1 MTRPGALGRQARDA
15 AEQGI
20 AALRPRGWR
29 WLLILAIACTLLAVV
44 AARLSGPSGP
54 WLWNWDL
61 PKVDFPLAALFHAA
75 LRDGHLPLWSDDLG
89 LGFPLYAEGQI
100 GAFYPPNWLLYQLPP
115 LVALDVSRVLHLAMA
130 GVGAGILTGRL
141 SGSRTGSLAAAA
153 VVVLGGAIT
162 AKLQWTNLVVAYA
175 WLPWVLVPLV
185 RRPAPTALGL
195 AAAGLAWGLQA
206 LAGHP
211 NTWLL
216 TGLAAVV
223 LLAAI
228 SPRPRTLGRI
238 VAFGSLGGAV
248 GAVQLVPT
256 LLLTS
261 LSVRSGGLPVDDL
274 FTSSATPFDPLLL
287 GFAGAFA
294 RWSSGGL
301 DVANAWYPD
310 GGFALLEAGVY
321 VGLPAV
327 ALAAVGLTARRAR
340 PFALLAAVMV
350 AIPIVA
356 ALRPAAWSEIPIL
369 DGLRSPTR
377 SYLVVQLAV
386 AVIAGIGVGRLGRST
401 GAWRRAALAV
411 GGLGVFYVGAL
422 ALAALGGGLFEG
434 VLRWSATGLS
444 VEGAGQARLAALDTL
459 GAPTPQLLL
468 ELAVGAAAVGLVA
481 LRSSPGLRR
490 AAAALAIV
498 VPLALLSPA
507 VNRVEPAAMSSFADT
522 PLVAAIRAA
531 GPRRVLMVDEPV
543 WHDAMPDQ
551 LAAVGVA
558 GIDMFSSLDL
568 AASDAL
574 RRDME
579 HGPDAAGLQQL
590 AGVDLVVRF
599 GAAACPDGG
608 GEAVAVGFPP
618 APWLTG
624 VARLCP
630 AVVPAVPP
638 AWIPE
643 HAVIAV
649 TGGGSPLR
657 PADAQLDVA
666 AANAEAT
673 PATVIA
679 RDPGRGTFSVDAP
692 GSGWVWID
700 RAWWPGWIVEVDGA
714 GVTPLRAAAG
724 QLVPVGGGR
733 HVVEQRLVPWD
744 ALLGLAAGLLALA
757 VASAWLMVRGRRRA
771 ARDRGPGQPR
781 RLQGVA
787 GDRGRARRMP
797 PADSVHGGGPPAMR
811 DAVDSDRPRLPWI
824 VLPLGAGVIAFVAYV
839 LRLLPGVGFWD
850 TAVFQA
856 APPVLGLTHPTGYPL
871 WNLLGWAF
879 QAVVP
884 LGDPALRLNL
894 MTAVAGAGAV
904 LLAAAVAIRCGA
916 RPVVAAAGALAFGLA
931 TPFWRTAARADPHP
945 LHVLLA
951 LAVVLLL
958 LEWDRRGRPLRWLVA
973 AALLSGLALGNHLLM
988 ALMGPAIVVYVL
1000 SGDRGL
1006 LRRPGHLAA
1015 VGGAAL
1021 LGMAVY
1027 LYVPLRAAASPAV
1040 HHDYAPTT
1048 WDLFWRYVLGRDFG
1062 GSMGFLG
1069 VDGVGLALGHLGDF
1083 VESSIGAVGWPVFGG
1098 LVLLALAGTIQL
1110 ATRAPRAL
1118 ALLGL
1123 GAGLTLYAALGYAN
1137 SDLERYYF
1145 VPLAVLAILAAIGA
1159 TRLLEEVPWPVARY
1173 LLAIGSLVAALSLA
1187 PRNYD
1192 AGGSMSAVCYVEA
1205 VTRVVPQT
1213 GVVMSSWSYATPL
1226 WYETSVKRARPD
1238 LTVVLGID
1246 TIPDQVGTWFESGR
1260 PVFLIQPDAV
1270 VGAIAQD
1277 WRLEPTDACG
1287 VTMQRV
1293 IARIP

>member
-61 PKVDFPLAALFHAA
+61 PKIDFPLAALFHAA

-130 GVGAGILTGRL
+130 GVGAAILTGRL

-228 SPRPRTLGRI
+228 APRPRTLGRI

-310 GGFALLEAGVY
+310 GGFALLEAGMY

-377 SYLVVQLAV
+377 SYLVVQLAI

-411 GGLGVFYVGAL
+411 GGLGVFYVGTL
-422 ALAALGGGLFEG
+422 ALAALAGGLFEG

-444 VEGAGQARLAALDTL
+444 VEGAGLARVAALDTL

-481 LRSSPGLRR
+481 LGSSPGLRR

-507 VNRVEPAAMSSFADT
+507 VNRVEPAAMSSFEDA

-531 GPRRVLMVDEPV
+531 GPHRVLLVDEPV

-558 GIDMFSSLDL
+558 GVDMFSSLDL

-579 HGPDAAGLQQL
+579 HGADAVGLQQL

-608 GEAVAVGFPP
+608 GETVPFGFAP

-624 VARLCP
+624 VARLCR

-643 HAVIAV
+643 RAVIAV

-666 AANAEAT
+666 AANAGAT
-673 PATVIA
+673 SATVMA
-679 RDPGRGTFSVDAP
+679 RDPGRGAFAVDAP
-692 GSGWVWID
+692 VPGWVWID
-700 RAWWPGWIVEVDGA
+700 RAWWPGWIVQVDGA
-714 GVTPLRAAAG
+714 TVTPFRAAAG
-724 QLVPVGGGR
+724 QLVPVASGR
-733 HVVEQRLVPWD
+733 HVIEQRLVPWD
-744 ALLGLAAGLLALA
+744 A
-757 VASAWLMVRGRRRA
+757 
-771 ARDRGPGQPR
+771 
-781 RLQGVA
+781 
-787 GDRGRARRMP
+787 
-797 PADSVHGGGPPAMR
+797 
-811 DAVDSDRPRLPWI
+811 
-824 VLPLGAGVIAFVAYV
+824 F
-839 LRLLPGVGFWD
+839 
-850 TAVFQA
+850 
-856 APPVLGLTHPTGYPL
+856 
-871 WNLLGWAF
+871 
-879 QAVVP
+879 
-884 LGDPALRLNL
+884 
-894 MTAVAGAGAV
+894 
-904 LLAAAVAIRCGA
+904 
-916 RPVVAAAGALAFGLA
+916 
-931 TPFWRTAARADPHP
+931 
-945 LHVLLA
+945 
-951 LAVVLLL
+951 
-958 LEWDRRGRPLRWLVA
+958 
-973 AALLSGLALGNHLLM
+973 
-988 ALMGPAIVVYVL
+988 
-1000 SGDRGL
+1000 
-1006 LRRPGHLAA
+1006 
-1015 VGGAAL
+1015 
-1021 LGMAVY
+1021 
-1027 LYVPLRAAASPAV
+1027 
-1040 HHDYAPTT
+1040 
-1048 WDLFWRYVLGRDFG
+1048 
-1062 GSMGFLG
+1062 
-1069 VDGVGLALGHLGDF
+1069 
-1083 VESSIGAVGWPVFGG
+1083 
-1098 LVLLALAGTIQL
+1098 
-1110 ATRAPRAL
+1110 
-1118 ALLGL
+1118 LGL
-1123 GAGLTLYAALGYAN
+1123 GAGILALVVAGIWLLALRRRRAGESAAGESTADVRPRARGAGWSGALLLVGLFGIALIARLALAIIVLPESGHRSDLAIMTDWAHELAANGPATFYRPDAGYFADYPPAYLYVLWITGVVGSAWSATIGGPDVTPLMLKLPFILADLGVAAVLMLLTRHLYGRRAGIAAAAVFLLNPAVILVSTVWAQNDSIATLAVVSAVYLLVVGRTEAAAVAAVLAMLVKFQYGFAIPIVVLVGLRRHLTRAREEDGGGSERDWRRVVYSIVAGVATLIVVCWPFRLVLFDPANPAYSLVSRFIGASRAFPGVTQNAFNLWMNPFFGVISVGPSGLTEGHVVDDTAVAVALGGIALTWQWIGN
-1137 SDLERYYF
+1137 LLF
-1145 VPLAVLAILAAIGA
+1145 AVAVLAALAVLLRRTDRVAIVFVALVIAVAFFVLPTRVHERYLYPALALGIPLLAAGA
-1159 TRLLEEVPWPVARY
+1159 AWRVLY
-1173 LLAIGSLVAALSLA
+1173 LALSGVLFLDVYWVYSL
-1187 PRNYD
+1187 PIGN
-1192 AGGSMSAVCYVEA
+1192 AGPGRGILGDSVYSAAGIYLMSAV
-1205 VTRVVPQT
+1205 
-1213 GVVMSSWSYATPL
+1213 
-1226 WYETSVKRARPD
+1226 
-1238 LTVVLGID
+1238 TVVCMGWLVVRALRPASLKGR
-1246 TIPDQVGTWFESGR
+1246 GASG
-1260 PVFLIQPDAV
+1260 
-1270 VGAIAQD
+1270 GAGST
-1277 WRLEPTDACG
+1277 P
-1287 VTMQRV
+1287 
-1293 IARIP
+1293 ARIRDRLVSPWARRSP